1 MGRLVYDFWANDIP
15 TEVALETL
23 RKLGIPFKV
32 KVERRTRD
40 PSTPED
46 LGKHDEWAKV
56 YVDDKA
62 LVEWLKKRIDDSI
75 MGF

>member
-1 MGRLVYDFWANDIP
+1 MGRLVYDFWEQDIP
-15 TEVALETL
+15 TEIALETL

-40 PSTPED
+40 PSAPED